1 MFFARILVIL
11 SSVQDP
17 EAAAF
22 TVRRARESAARPE
35 LLRFAVSEKCK
46 PAFEQEADSLTF
58 FQGGLEN
65 AAEWLNGETHFLLL
79 GGKYD
84 FCRGWDQQLQIV
96 LQRLPAEKALLTGCM
111 ERPYV
116 SPIQPAKRRI
126 TRQRDAD
133 AQDEKTQLFK
143 PIRLEETDRT
153 DISGQARLPALRM
166 TDEPNVL
173 RIEPGLP
180 LVCAAK
186 PVRTLLLDPSFV
198 FGPARF
204 LQEGSLLEESLSLS
218 AFLQGYEVDVPVE
231 ANLWPIGRQPDRVLR
246 LPFKILPGTTV
257 ARFVQ
262 LLGIGHGALSAK
274 SNFGLFS
281 VPNSYPQVLPSRL
294 RMRQRLRGRNAL
306 PLFVSA
312 FIDLPEAH
320 RPAPCYLLRFG
331 FLQKLNCLPL
341 LLYTGGRQERALRA
355 AWPNTQSYPDRVVRE
370 QLPMIR
376 DARSTFRRSKVLL
389 MRRAAQ
395 RQPEFSHVA
404 WLDMDILP
412 HPICPEAV
420 PMLKP
425 LMDEHIHMAVV
436 DGTPDTSF
444 LLVPASMLKRLEK
457 DVLSITQ
464 LDGEFK
470 RGFSEEA
477 LWIRLYQKRPQ
488 DFIIHHM
495 PARQL
500 LFVSTFDRETRS
512 AELNRLL
519 AGRNAEK
526 QEAAK

>member
-1 MFFARILVIL
+1 
-11 SSVQDP
+11 
-17 EAAAF
+17 
-22 TVRRARESAARPE
+22 
-35 LLRFAVSEKCK
+35 
-46 PAFEQEADSLTF
+46 
-58 FQGGLEN
+58 
-65 AAEWLNGETHFLLL
+65 
-79 GGKYD
+79 
-84 FCRGWDQQLQIV
+84 
-96 LQRLPAEKALLTGCM
+96 
-111 ERPYV
+111 
-116 SPIQPAKRRI
+116 
-126 TRQRDAD
+126 
-133 AQDEKTQLFK
+133 
-143 PIRLEETDRT
+143 
-153 DISGQARLPALRM
+153 
-166 TDEPNVL
+166 
-173 RIEPGLP
+173 
-180 LVCAAK
+180 
-186 PVRTLLLDPSFV
+186 
-198 FGPARF
+198 
-204 LQEGSLLEESLSLS
+204 
-218 AFLQGYEVDVPVE
+218 
-231 ANLWPIGRQPDRVLR
+231 
-246 LPFKILPGTTV
+246 
-257 ARFVQ
+257 
-262 LLGIGHGALSAK
+262 
-274 SNFGLFS
+274 
-281 VPNSYPQVLPSRL
+281 
-294 RMRQRLRGRNAL
+294 
-306 PLFVSA
+306 
-312 FIDLPEAH
+312 
-320 RPAPCYLLRFG
+320 
-331 FLQKLNCLPL
+331 
-341 LLYTGGRQERALRA
+341 
-355 AWPNTQSYPDRVVRE
+355 
-370 QLPMIR
+370 
-376 DARSTFRRSKVLL
+376 